1 MNKNATII
9 IKRGSF
15 LSKRMV
21 IMLVALGLLFG
32 GIFTYK
38 VFQDYM
44 MKKQMS
50 GLAAA
55 PITVSSTIV
64 SALPWEPKLTA
75 TGSVRAINGVDV
87 TTEIVGLIT
96 RIHFI
101 PGQDIQRGDVI
112 LELNAD
118 PEIAQLKSLE
128 ALADLAQINY
138 DRDTKQLKAQS
149 VSQATVDADE
159 ANLKNARAQV
169 DQQAA
174 TLAKKTIRAPFSGR
188 LGISAINLGQFLNPG
203 DKIVTLQSLDP
214 IYVDFFL
221 PQQKLPQITINQTIF
236 LKTDTYPGVSFE
248 GKITTINPKVDID
261 TRNVE
266 VEATLSNPD
275 HKLLPGMYG
284 VVEIHTGAPKDYLT
298 LPQTAISY
306 NPYGDLVYILT
317 EKGKDKNGSQIYI
330 AHQKFVTLGETR
342 GDQVQI
348 LKGIEKGDLVVT
360 AGQLKLKNGSLVTI
374 NNTVLP
380 KNDPAPRPKNE

>member
-1 MNKNATII
+1 MNRGDTII
-9 IKRGSF
+9 IERGSF

-21 IMLVALGLLFG
+21 IMLVLIGLLFG
-32 GIFTYK
+32 GIFAYK
-38 VFQDYM
+38 VFQSYM
-44 MKKQMS
+44 IKKQMS
-50 GLAAA
+50 GLASV
-55 PITVSSTIV
+55 PVTVSSMTV
-64 SALPWEPKLTA
+64 TALPWEPKLTA

-87 TTEIVGLIT
+87 TTEIAGLIT

-101 PGQDIQRGDVI
+101 PGQELQLGEVI

-118 PEIAQLKSLE
+118 TEIAQLKSLE

-159 ANLKNARAQV
+159 ANLKNAKAQAA
-169 DQQAA
+169 QQAA

-221 PQQKLPQITINQTIF
+221 PQQNLPQIAINQTIL
-236 LKTDTYPGVSFE
+236 LKTNTYPQLSFE
-248 GKITTINPKVDID
+248 GKITTINPKIDIG

-284 VVEIHTGAPKDYLT
+284 VVEIHIGAPTDYLT
-298 LPQTAISY
+298 LPQTALSY
-306 NPYGDLVYILT
+306 NPYGDLVYILK
-317 EKGKDKNGSQIYI
+317 EKGKDKNGNQIYI
-330 AHQKFVTLGETR
+330 AHQKFVTVGETR

-360 AGQLKLKNGSLVTI
+360 AGQLKLKSGSLVTI
-374 NNTVLP
+374 NNTVVP
-380 KNDPAPRPKNE
+380 KNDPAPRLKND